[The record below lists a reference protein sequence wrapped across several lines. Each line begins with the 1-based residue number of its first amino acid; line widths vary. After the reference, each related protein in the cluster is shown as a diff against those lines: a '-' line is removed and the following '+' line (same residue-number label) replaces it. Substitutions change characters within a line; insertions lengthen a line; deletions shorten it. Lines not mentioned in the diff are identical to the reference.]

1 MGLFDISHLVI
12 FSHLIIV
19 LVCFICPSFG
29 FKPKHFNLST
39 HATHWGTAGATWYG
53 SPHGAG
59 SDGGSCG
66 YGSAVSQAPFS
77 SFVTGIGPSLYKS
90 GKECG
95 ACYQVKCTK
104 KMHRSCSGKG
114 VRVVITDF
122 CPGGPCVAQSAHFD
136 LSGTAFGSMAIPGQ
150 EQKLRDAGVLQIRY
164 ARVACDYSRKNIA
177 FHVDQG
183 SNSEYFA
190 VVIEFEEGDGDLAKV
205 ELKEKRSRVISRAK
219 NYKWRQMQQSWGAV
233 WKLDAGSELHPPFS
247 IRLTSQYSDQILIAK
262 NVIPTGWQPGATY
275 RSLVN
280 YRV

>member
-1 MGLFDISHLVI
+1 MG
-12 FSHLIIV
+12 
-19 LVCFICPSFG
+19 
-29 FKPKHFNLST
+29 
-39 HATHWGTAGATWYG
+39 A
-53 SPHGAG
+53 
-59 SDGGSCG
+59 GGSCG

-104 KMHRSCSGKG
+104 KMHGSCSGKG

-150 EQKLRDAGVLQIRY
+150 EQKLRDAGVLQIL
-164 ARVACDYSRKNIA
+164 
-177 FHVDQG
+177 
-183 SNSEYFA
+183 
-190 VVIEFEEGDGDLAKV
+190 VIEFEEGDGDLAKV
-205 ELKEKRSRVISRAK
+205 ELKEKISSITK
-219 NYKWRQMQQSWGAV
+219 NSKWRQMQQSWGAV

>member
-1 MGLFDISHLVI
+1 MG
-12 FSHLIIV
+12 
-19 LVCFICPSFG
+19 
-29 FKPKHFNLST
+29 
-39 HATHWGTAGATWYG
+39 A
-53 SPHGAG
+53 
-59 SDGGSCG
+59 GGSCG

-104 KMHRSCSGKG
+104 KMHGSCSGKG

-150 EQKLRDAGVLQIRY
+150 EQKLRDAGSYFIILKIF
-164 ARVACDYSRKNIA
+164 RVACDYSRKNIV

-205 ELKEKRSRVISRAK
+205 ELKEKISSITK
-219 NYKWRQMQQSWGAV
+219 NSKWRQMQQSWGAV

>member
-1 MGLFDISHLVI
+1 MGLSSL
-12 FSHLIIV
+12 SHLIIFSQYLMVIV
-19 LVCFICPSFG
+19 LVCFTGPSFS
-29 FKPKHFNLST
+29 FRPKHFNLST
-39 HATHWGTAGATWYG
+39 YATHWASAGATWYG
-53 SPHGAG
+53 SPDGAG

-66 YGSAVSQAPFS
+66 YGNAVSEAPFS
-77 SFVTGIGPSLYKS
+77 SLVTGIGPSLYKS

-104 KMHRSCSGKG
+104 KVHRSCSGKG

-122 CPGGPCVAQSAHFD
+122 CPGGPCVSQSAHFD

-205 ELKEKRSRVISRAK
+205 ELKEKRSSIS
-219 NYKWRQMQQSWGAV
+219 KWRQMQQSWGAV

-247 IRLTSQYSDQILIAK
+247 IRLTSQYSDQTLIAK
-262 NVIPTGWQPGATY
+262 NVIPTGWKPGATY

-280 YRV
+280 YL